1 MSYFNIIAATTENT
15 VVTEYKPAEIEVH
28 KKQYE
33 FTVINYC
40 HLRRFN

>member
-1 MSYFNIIAATTENT
+1 MSYFNIVAATPEHT

-33 FTVINYC
+33 Y
-40 HLRRFN
+40 